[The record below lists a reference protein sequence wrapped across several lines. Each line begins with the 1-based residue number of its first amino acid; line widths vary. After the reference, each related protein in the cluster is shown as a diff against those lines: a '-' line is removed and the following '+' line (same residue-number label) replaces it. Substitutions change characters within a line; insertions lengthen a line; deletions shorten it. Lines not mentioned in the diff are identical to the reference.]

1 MVGLSEGSQNCRI
14 EEATIFIDMPQSGQA
29 DWRSPVIHINYEVA
43 RSAMF
48 LFNDSVQLLC

>member
-14 EEATIFIDMPQSGQA
+14 EDASIFIDVPQSGLEVTG
-29 DWRSPVIHINYEVA
+29 DSYKVA

-48 LFNDSVQLLC
+48 PFNDSVQLLC